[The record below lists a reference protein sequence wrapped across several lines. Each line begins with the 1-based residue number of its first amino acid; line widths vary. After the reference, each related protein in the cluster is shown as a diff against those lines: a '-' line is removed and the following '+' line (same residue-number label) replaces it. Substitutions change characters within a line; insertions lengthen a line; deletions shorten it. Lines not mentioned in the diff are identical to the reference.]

1 VKTIKRLLSVVVISA
16 FAVLGSGVTAGAH
29 VKPNGTSASGLPP
42 FTATVETVTAERLG
56 KSWREGCPVGPD
68 QLRLVRLSVL
78 GFDGRVHR
86 GELVVATDVV
96 RDVVG
101 TFAELYYNR
110 YPIERMIT
118 VEKYDADDDAS
129 MAANNTSAFNCRP
142 ITGGTAWSNHSY
154 GRAIDI
160 NPVQNPY
167 VSSSGNVYP
176 PNGAPYVDR
185 TRTDPGL
192 IHADDSTVRA
202 FERRG
207 WDWGGYW
214 DTPID
219 YQHFE
224 KP

>member
-1 VKTIKRLLSVVVISA
+1 MIKRLLAVVAVSA
-16 FAVLGSGVTAGAH
+16 PVLLGSGVTAGAATAA
-29 VKPNGTSASGLPP
+29 GASTSFLPP

-68 QLRLVRLSVL
+68 QLRLVKMSVL
-78 GFDGRVHR
+78 GFDGKVHR
-86 GELVVATDVV
+86 GELIVATDVV

-101 TFAELYYNR
+101 TFAELYYHR
-110 YPIERMIT
+110 YPIERMLT
-118 VEKYDADDDAS
+118 VEKYDADDDLS
-129 MAANNTSAFNCRP
+129 MEANNTSAFNCRA

-154 GRAIDI
+154 GRAIDV

-167 VSSSGNVYP
+167 ISASGNVYP

-185 TRTDPGL
+185 TRTDQGL

-207 WDWGGYW
+207 WEWGGYW

-224 KP
+224 KPAA

>member
-1 VKTIKRLLSVVVISA
+1 MRVVTTIRRLLSIVVIGVSA
-16 FAVLGSGVTAGAH
+16 LLGSGVTAGA
-29 VKPNGTSASGLPP
+29 TSERGLPP
-42 FTATVETVTAERLG
+42 FTATVHTVTAERLG
-56 KSWREGCPVGPD
+56 LSWREGCPVGPD
-68 QLRLVRLSVL
+68 QLRLVRMTVL
-78 GFDGRVHR
+78 GFDGRAYR
-86 GELVVATDVV
+86 GELIVAADVV

-101 TFAELYYNR
+101 TFAELYR
-110 YPIERMIT
+110 DRFPIERMVT
-118 VEKYDADDDAS
+118 VEQYDADDDRS
-129 MAANNTSAFNCRP
+129 MEANNTSAFNCRA
-142 ITGGTAWSNHSY
+142 ITGGTEWSNHSY
-154 GRAIDI
+154 GRAIDV

-167 VSSSGNVYP
+167 ISSSGNVYP

-185 TRTDPGL
+185 TRTDQGL

>member
-1 VKTIKRLLSVVVISA
+1 M
-16 FAVLGSGVTAGAH
+16 
-29 VKPNGTSASGLPP
+29 
-42 FTATVETVTAERLG
+42 ATVHTVTAERLG
-56 KSWREGCPVGPD
+56 LSWREGCPVGPD
-68 QLRLVRLSVL
+68 QLRLVRMTVL
-78 GFDGRVHR
+78 GFDGRAHR
-86 GELVVATDVV
+86 GELIVAADVV

-101 TFAELYYNR
+101 TFAELYR
-110 YPIERMIT
+110 DRFPIERMVT
-118 VEKYDADDDAS
+118 VEQYDADDDRS
-129 MAANNTSAFNCRP
+129 MEANNTSAFNCRA
-142 ITGGTAWSNHSY
+142 ITGGTEWSNHSY
-154 GRAIDI
+154 GRAIDV

-167 VSSSGNVYP
+167 ISSGGNVHP

-185 TRTDPGL
+185 TRTDQGL